1 MSRVLPDLAVLL
13 AQDEGQYLD
22 RKSLWEGPPTA
33 RRARDRRSVR
43 DEIAEYVAAFANAEG
58 GVLVMGAED
67 DGTPTGHAY
76 PPDVI
81 EAFLAVP
88 RNRFKPALP
97 PGLRVQWLGHELLL
111 FEVEPA
117 PMAVMIEGN
126 GFPVRVGDQV
136 VRMTESQINALK
148 GEGLVRGAE
157 TRPSGSSLA
166 DLDVELMA
174 RAAAAAGFRSE
185 PVEEYLLRRRLAD
198 RRGGA
203 LVLREAA
210 ALLFATEPTSIAN
223 PSATVRVFR
232 VRGTERKLGARHNV
246 HELPRI
252 EGNLATVIEATRT
265 VLVQQ
270 IGTSAKLHA
279 LFFKEVPEYP
289 TVAWQEALVN
299 AVAHRDYRITGRGIE
314 IFLYDDRLE
323 IDSPGGLLP
332 EVSLADLLTR
342 KRVHLSRNP
351 LIVRVLAEL
360 GLMREQGEGIP
371 RMIEAME
378 ESWLPLPELA
388 SDGPTFRV
396 TLRNTPMLEAG
407 DPSWAA
413 AVRSLAIGIRQKRI
427 LVLAQ
432 DGMFT
437 SAEYQKLNQVDRDT
451 AYKEIRQLVQTG
463 MVAVPEKRG
472 RGARYRVLT
481 GATSTPTDRIR
492 QRMRENG
499 RITNSD
505 WRDVFG
511 MNPAQASYALG
522 KLCTQRVLVR
532 SSPRG
537 RGVVYVPGPAWAA
550 WRGTSKNGE

>member
-22 RKSLWEGPPTA
+22 RKSLWDGPPPA
-33 RRARDRRSVR
+33 KRPRDRRTVR

-58 GVLVMGAED
+58 GALIMGVED
-67 DGTPTGHAY
+67 DGSPSGHAY
-76 PPDVI
+76 PTDAVD
-81 EAFLAVP
+81 AFLAVP
-88 RNRFKPALP
+88 KTRFRPALA
-97 PGLRVQWLGHELLL
+97 PGVRVPWHGHELLL
-111 FEVEPA
+111 FEVGPSPRA
-117 PMAVMIEGN
+117 IMVEGN
-126 GFPVRVGDQV
+126 GFPVRVGTQV
-136 VRMTESQINALK
+136 VRMAESQINALK
-148 GEGLVRGAE
+148 DEGLVRGAE
-157 TRPSGSSLA
+157 VRPSESSLA
-166 DLDVELMA
+166 DLDAALIA
-174 RAAAAAGFRSE
+174 RAAAAAGLGSE
-185 PVEEYLLRRRLAD
+185 PAGEYLLRRRLAD

-210 ALLFATEPTSIAN
+210 VLLFAAEPTSITN
-223 PSATVRVFR
+223 PCATVRIFR

-252 EGNLATVIEATRT
+252 EGNLQAVIEATRA

-270 IGTSAKLHA
+270 IGTSAKLHD
-279 LFFKEVPEYP
+279 LFFREVPEYP

-299 AVAHRDYRITGRGIE
+299 AVAHRDYRVSGRGIE
-314 IFLYDDRLE
+314 ILLYDDRLE
-323 IDSPGGLLP
+323 IESPGGLLP
-332 EVSLADLLTR
+332 GVSLADLLTR

-388 SDGPTFRV
+388 SDGSLFRV

-413 AVRSLAIGIRQKRI
+413 AVGNLALGIRQKRI

-451 AYKEIRQLVQTG
+451 AYKEIRQLVG
-463 MVAVPEKRG
+463 MGLVARPEKRG
-472 RGARYRVLT
+472 RGALYRVLA
-481 GATSTPTDRIR
+481 GAATSPVGRIKA
-492 QRMRENG
+492 RMRARG
-499 RITNSD
+499 HITNTD
-505 WRDVFG
+505 WREAFG
-511 MNPAQASYALG
+511 ASSSRAIRALRTLVTDGVLQAKGAA
-522 KLCTQRVLVR
+522 
-532 SSPRG
+532 RG
-537 RGVVYVPGPAWAA
+537 RVYLPGPGWGAWS
-550 WRGTSKNGE
+550 GQD